1 MGTALVRSQVL
12 SYLRGLDARGFDTE
26 LITFEG
32 GEPFPDGEYPR
43 DRWHGVDSRRGSS
56 LLAKAVDVLRGVLL
70 AVRVTRTRR
79 ASLLHA
85 RSYIP
90 AAVAAVAGAL
100 TRRPY
105 IFDMR
110 GFLGDE
116 YVDAGYWSRTDTRY
130 RVLRVAETLL
140 LRRAAHIVVLTHA
153 AARVLANDP
162 RYARAV
168 GDTPVTVIPCA
179 VDLSR
184 FRPSIRRGDAP
195 TLVYSGT
202 LGSFYELDPMLA
214 VYREARRLLPAL
226 RFLILNR
233 TEQEV
238 VREAVARGGLA
249 DAPIQIRGADFAE
262 MPALLAGAHVG
273 IALVR
278 QAPSKV
284 ASSAVKIAEYLA
296 CGLPVVVNSGLGDI
310 DAQVHETG
318 AGHVLASY
326 ASEDIA
332 LAAQAVVALAS
343 DDEARARAR
352 ALAEREYDLESG
364 IDRYAE
370 VYARLSAA
378 STT

>member
-12 SYLRGLDARGFDTE
+12 SYLRGLAARGFEAD
-26 LITFEG
+26 LITFERG
-32 GEPFPDGEYPR
+32 GSFPNGEYPR
-43 DRWHGVDSRRGSS
+43 ERWHGVRTRPGSS
-56 LLAKAVDVLRGVLL
+56 LAAKLVDVLRGVVLT
-70 AVRVTRTRR
+70 VRVARSRH

-85 RSYIP
+85 RSYLP
-90 AAVAAVAGAL
+90 AAVALVAGAL

-116 YVDAGYWSRTDTRY
+116 YVDAGYWQRGDLRY
-130 RVLRVAETLL
+130 RVLRMAETLL
-140 LRRAAHIVVLTHA
+140 LRRAAHVVVLTHA
-153 AARVLANDP
+153 AARVLASDP

-168 GDTPVTVIPCA
+168 GATPVTVIPCA
-179 VDLSR
+179 VDLSQ
-184 FRPSIRRGDAP
+184 FRPADRRGDVP

-214 VYREARRLLPAL
+214 IYREARGLLPGL

-233 TEQEV
+233 SEQDV
-238 VREAVARGGLA
+238 VRDAITRNGLS
-249 DAPIQIRGADFAE
+249 DAPIEVRGADFAD
-262 MPALLAGAHVG
+262 MPRLLADAHVG

-278 QAPSKV
+278 QAPSKL

-296 CGLPVVVNSGLGDI
+296 CGLPVVVNSGLGDT
-310 DAQVHETG
+310 DAQVREAG

-326 ASEDIA
+326 AEA
-332 LAAQAVVALAS
+332 EVAAAAKAVVALAS
-343 DDEARARAR
+343 DEDARRRARI
-352 ALAEREYDLESG
+352 LAEREYDLESG

-370 VYARLSAA
+370 VYARLSGA